1 MLLAAYRWPATEP
14 AATAAAGVAPPRTM
28 RLVSSHLHTLG
39 LLTAAVLPTA
49 AATGGEDGFSCVP
62 AWRSGQGDAP
72 DPFAPKT
79 QQEAPQQRITSASHS
94 WNVTLH
100 GSADMDT
107 TLTPCE

>member
-1 MLLAAYRWPATEP
+1 
-14 AATAAAGVAPPRTM
+14 M

-39 LLTAAVLPTA
+39 LLTTAVLPTA